1 MKLIITTIAVTI
13 GMAMAQPDASTYI
26 TCQACHG
33 ADGKGLQLGPNL
45 KMAPS
50 LIGSELVTGK
60 PELLALIILKG
71 IQKEGAA
78 YAGLMAGMEAM
89 FTDDQKLADVMTYV
103 RTGFGNTAEPV
114 TAEQAKSYREQW
126 ADIKAPVTRAK
137 LSELAK

>member
-1 MKLIITTIAVTI
+1 MKLIITSLIAAL
-13 GMAMAQPDASTYI
+13 GFAMAQPDASTYI

-33 ADGKGLQLGPNL
+33 ADAKGLQLGPNL

-50 LIGSELVTGK
+50 LIGSEYVVGK

-71 IQKEGAA
+71 IQKEGAD
-78 YAGLMAGMEAM
+78 YAGVMAGMEAM
-89 FTDDQKLADVMTYV
+89 FADDQKLADVMTYV
-103 RTGFGNTAEPV
+103 RTGFGNTAEAV
-114 TAEQAKSYREQW
+114 TVEQAKAYRAQW